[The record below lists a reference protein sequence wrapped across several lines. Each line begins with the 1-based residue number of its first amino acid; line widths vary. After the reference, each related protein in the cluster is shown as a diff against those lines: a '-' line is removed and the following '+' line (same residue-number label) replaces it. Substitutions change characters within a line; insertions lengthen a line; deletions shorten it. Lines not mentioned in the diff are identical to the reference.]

1 MQINRSN
8 KEKGFQRDGRAPIPE
23 KEVTSKVMSSN
34 KAKDTKP
41 ELLLRKALRA
51 NGYVGYRLHYKKV
64 PGRPDI
70 AFVGKKLAIF
80 VNGCFWHRCPHCDL
94 PLPKSN
100 TEWWKNKFD
109 ANIARDKKKV
119 EQLEELGW
127 RVLVVW
133 ECEVEKDQIDLKLSE
148 IEKISIC

>member
-1 MQINRSN
+1 LQINRSN